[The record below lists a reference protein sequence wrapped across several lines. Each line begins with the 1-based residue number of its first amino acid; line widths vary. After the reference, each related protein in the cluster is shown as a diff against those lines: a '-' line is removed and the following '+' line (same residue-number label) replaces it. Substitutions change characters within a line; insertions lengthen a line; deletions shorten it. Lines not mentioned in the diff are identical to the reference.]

1 MKKILFPLSSILV
14 AALVFMII
22 TSQKLPDKKKFY
34 YAFNEKIFIDE
45 VPDQFLIQ
53 FKDKAKAEKH
63 LLRLVADIPDR
74 KKIQAQTETIITL
87 DVKGSMKNIGE
98 LLNDKMGDIEIIK
111 PAYRYQQQL
120 MYYANEILV
129 EPKEGQTIYDVIKKN
144 KLEAFVKIKEGKFY
158 SVVEIAATYDACDI
172 ANQIQESG
180 LVTYSHPNFF
190 APVHKT
196 EFIPNDTYFN
206 NQFYLKNTGQI
217 FNPIE
222 SHAGTPGADINATWV
237 WDITT
242 GNNNI
247 IVAVLDEGV
256 IPK

>member
-87 DVKGSMKNIGE
+87 DVKGSMKTSASCLMTKWAILK
-98 LLNDKMGDIEIIK
+98 LLN
-111 PAYRYQQQL
+111 L
-120 MYYANEILV
+120 
-129 EPKEGQTIYDVIKKN
+129 
-144 KLEAFVKIKEGKFY
+144 
-158 SVVEIAATYDACDI
+158 
-172 ANQIQESG
+172 
-180 LVTYSHPNFF
+180 
-190 APVHKT
+190 
-196 EFIPNDTYFN
+196 
-206 NQFYLKNTGQI
+206 
-217 FNPIE
+217 PIGI
-222 SHAGTPGADINATWV
+222 SSN
-237 WDITT
+237 
-242 GNNNI
+242 
-247 IVAVLDEGV
+247 
-256 IPK
+256 

>member
-1 MKKILFPLSSILV
+1 
-14 AALVFMII
+14 
-22 TSQKLPDKKKFY
+22 
-34 YAFNEKIFIDE
+34 
-45 VPDQFLIQ
+45 
-53 FKDKAKAEKH
+53 
-63 LLRLVADIPDR
+63 
-74 KKIQAQTETIITL
+74 
-87 DVKGSMKNIGE
+87 
-98 LLNDKMGDIEIIK
+98 MGDIEIIK

-180 LVTYSHPNFF
+180 LLTYSHPNFF

-222 SHAGTPGADINATWV
+222 SHAGTPGADINATWA

-256 IPK
+256 TPDHPDLPNARQVRLNGSNFVGGESANDPTPTTGYHANHGNAVAGIIAATQNNNEGVTGIAPNVKIMPIKIFRGNFNSEYYLPSNTKMK